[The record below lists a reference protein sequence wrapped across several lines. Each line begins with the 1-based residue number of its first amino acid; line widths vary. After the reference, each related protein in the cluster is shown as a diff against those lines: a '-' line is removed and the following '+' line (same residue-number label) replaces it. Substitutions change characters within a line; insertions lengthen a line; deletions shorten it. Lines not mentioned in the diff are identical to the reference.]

1 MIILHTYRKLFENKA
16 LGMVQY
22 SEPLKNHTY
31 TKLGGAA
38 DVFVRPYTVGEIQ
51 SLVEIIRA
59 HEIPLTILGY
69 GSNVIVRDGGIRGVT
84 LSLAHFNEIK
94 LADDDVITAQSGA
107 ALIEVSNTALRYEL
121 TGLEFAC
128 GIPGSIGG
136 ALFMNAGA
144 YGGQIADVIES
155 VTALTPTGEIL
166 ELDKEHLQLDYRSS
180 IFMKEDYII
189 LEARFRLRRGDVRE
203 IKSKMEELTLARSS
217 KQPLEYPSCGSVF
230 KRPPGYFAGKLIQDC
245 QLQGV
250 RIGGAEVSRKHAGFI
265 VNIDNATSTDY
276 LALIDLVRQTVREK
290 FDVSLETEVIVLGE
304 EN

>member
-1 MIILHTYRKLFENKA
+1 MIILHNYRTLFENKA
-16 LGMVQY
+16 FGMVQY

-38 DVFVRPYTVGEIQ
+38 DVFVRPYTVDEIR
-51 SLVEIIRA
+51 SLVEITSA
-59 HEIPLTILGY
+59 YDIPLTILGY

-94 LADDDVITAQSGA
+94 LAGDEVITAQSGA
-107 ALIEVSNTALRYEL
+107 SLIEVSNTAFRYEL

-136 ALFMNAGA
+136 ALYMNAGA
-144 YGGQIADVIES
+144 YGGQIADVIAS
-155 VTALTPTGEIL
+155 VTVLTPNGKIL
-166 ELDKEHLQLDYRSS
+166 ELEKEQLLLGYRSS
-180 IFMKEDYII
+180 IFMKENYII

-203 IKSKMEELTLARSS
+203 IKSKMDELTLARTS

-230 KRPPGYFAGKLIQDC
+230 KRPPGYFAGRLIQDC

-250 RIGGAEVSRKHAGFI
+250 RVGGAEVSRKHAGFI

-276 LALIDLVRQTVREK
+276 LSLIELIQRTVQEK
-290 FDVSLETEVIVLGE
+290 FNVRLETEVIVLGE
-304 EN
+304 

>member
-1 MIILHTYRKLFENKA
+1 MIILHNYRKCFEKCS

-38 DVFVRPYTVGEIQ
+38 DVFVRPYTVEEIR
-51 SLVEIIRA
+51 SLVEQVQA
-59 HEIPLTILGY
+59 KELPLTVLGY

-84 LSLAHFNEIK
+84 LSLAHFQDIRLVTAET
-94 LADDDVITAQSGA
+94 ITAQAGA
-107 ALIEVSNTALRYEL
+107 SLIEVSNAALRYEL

-136 ALFMNAGA
+136 ALYMNAGA

-155 VTALTPTGEIL
+155 VTVLTSAGAML
-166 ELDKEHLQLDYRSS
+166 ELNKEQLQLGYRSS

-189 LEARFRLRRGDVRE
+189 LEASFRLRRGDVRE
-203 IKSKMEELTLARSS
+203 ISSKMEELTFARSS

-230 KRPPGYFAGKLIQDC
+230 RRPPGYFAGKLIQDC

-265 VNIDNATSTDY
+265 VNRDHATATDY
-276 LALIDLVRQTVREK
+276 LALIELVRQTVQEK
-290 FDVSLETEVIVLGE
+290 FNVRLETEVIVLGE
-304 EN
+304 D

>member
-1 MIILHTYRKLFENKA
+1 MIILHNYRTLFENKA
-16 LGMVQY
+16 FGMVQY

-38 DVFVRPYTVGEIQ
+38 DVFVRPYTVDEIR
-51 SLVEIIRA
+51 SLVEITSA
-59 HEIPLTILGY
+59 NDIPLTILGY

-94 LADDDVITAQSGA
+94 LAGDEVITAQSGA
-107 ALIEVSNTALRYEL
+107 SLIEVSNTALRCEL

-136 ALFMNAGA
+136 ALYMNAGA
-144 YGGQIADVIES
+144 YGGQIADVIAG
-155 VTALTPTGEIL
+155 VTVLTPNGKIL
-166 ELDKEHLQLDYRSS
+166 ELEKEQLLLGYRSS
-180 IFMKEDYII
+180 IFMKENYII

-203 IKSKMEELTLARSS
+203 IKSKMEELTLARTS

-230 KRPPGYFAGKLIQDC
+230 KRPPGYFAGRLIQDC

-250 RIGGAEVSRKHAGFI
+250 RVGGAEVSRKHAGFI

-276 LALIDLVRQTVREK
+276 LSLIELIQRTVQEK
-290 FDVSLETEVIVLGE
+290 FNVRLETEVIVLGE
-304 EN
+304 